1 MGAQFSVLELI
12 MSFSQYLRSAMVW
25 FPLWRFILKSVLKV
39 LKSKDQ
45 SLRQKCI
52 SQMSARG
59 NLMWNCSKI
68 LWRVVDFPW
77 VCFFTIWLWYFSS
90 FYLRNGTFQ
99 FKAIGCCW
107 HFLLEKLSF
116 NGFPIKTIEK
126 NAAKYFP
133 GFWLDRPCG
142 EEPHPTY
149 YSSCSW
155 HNRHVQLW
163 PGIWNRGLNK

>member
-1 MGAQFSVLELI
+1 MYLEG
-12 MSFSQYLRSAMVW
+12 Y
-25 FPLWRFILKSVLKV
+25 RFIYL
-39 LKSKDQ
+39 
-45 SLRQKCI
+45 

-59 NLMWNCSKI
+59 NLMWTCFII
-68 LWRVVDFPW
+68 LWHVVVFSW

-126 NAAKYFP
+126 SPVKLFLRVLTGPALWRGTSP
-133 GFWLDRPCG
+133 RPLFQLFMAQQT
-142 EEPHPTY
+142 HPTLTRY
-149 YSSCSW
+149 MNPGVKQRIVYLQTPPSW
-155 HNRHVQLW
+155 
-163 PGIWNRGLNK
+163 